1 MRPACCAMLILA
13 NVVLVSLKCERIYI
27 WKKPRDLNFFL
38 LFWVFSNCWL
48 LVVSFLIMGSVISRS
63 RKKIKN
69 KTVGLLRLYFLLP
82 PVWRQ
87 KKNFA
92 VHVKSANENIENCQL
107 WFVFFGK
114 LSLPQGALNFCNP
127 LFDLNGSKL
136 KKITSGRTL
145 PSCSIVFHKPNASSH
160 CLLTLHVVMAL
171 LYLFSKFNFQQQN
184 ISHKCEQHF
193 FLSFWNW

>member
-1 MRPACCAMLILA
+1 MGPACCAMLILA

-69 KTVGLLRLYFLLP
+69 KTAGLLKLHFLLP

-107 WFVFFGK
+107 WFVFFLANCLYRKGLWIFVIHFLISMVVNWKK
-114 LSLPQGALNFCNP
+114 LHQAELCPPAPSSSTSLMRAP
-127 LFDLNGSKL
+127 
-136 KKITSGRTL
+136 
-145 PSCSIVFHKPNASSH
+145 IVYWH
-160 CLLTLHVVMAL
+160 CT
-171 LYLFSKFNFQQQN
+171 
-184 ISHKCEQHF
+184 
-193 FLSFWNW
+193 W